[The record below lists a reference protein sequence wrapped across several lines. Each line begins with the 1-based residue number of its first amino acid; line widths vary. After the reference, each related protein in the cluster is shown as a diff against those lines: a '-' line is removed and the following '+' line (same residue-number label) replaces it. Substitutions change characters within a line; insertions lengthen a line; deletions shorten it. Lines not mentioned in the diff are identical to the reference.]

1 MEIKEFVEILIEKK
15 KTVLIILI
23 ASLVVGIVANFVIP
37 SYYETN
43 VTFMVLESKMVRR
56 SLEGKKLDIDTY
68 LNFIDN
74 DSVYHYAYRKLDIS
88 KKFDMDFERFKECFD
103 VVSVEDTAIIVLT
116 VTFPDK
122 KMSYEIAKTVAD
134 KVIELNKDIIE
145 KEIKAGYRF
154 AEKQIV
160 LAREQFEKARKE
172 LETFLEKNKVFLN
185 AEEVELARNALAI
198 YSNGY
203 FLPYTNT
210 EFSSLT
216 EREKYFF
223 SFTNVNMS
231 DKEFLSIFEI
241 DQNILELNSQLKNA
255 KYDNQKLKIKNEIAY
270 YKTLKEEKMK
280 KIEKLKKKF
289 EKLQSIYNKQKFSY
303 LEKFNNFIAMSRAYE
318 RLLTEFLNIKIE
330 IAGKT
335 KEMAVIGE
343 PILPEKPVFPRLPI
357 TIVAG
362 IFLGMLIDFLYI
374 LSIGYYRKL
383 YA

>member
-1 MEIKEFVEILIEKK
+1 MEIKEFITILVEKK
-15 KTVLIILI
+15 KTALIILI
-23 ASLVVGIVANFVIP
+23 ASFVVGIVANFVIP

-43 VTFMVLESKMVRR
+43 VTFMVLESKMIRR
-56 SLEGKKLDIDTY
+56 NLEGKKLDIDTY

-74 DSVYHYAYRKLDIS
+74 DAVYHYAYKKLDIS
-88 KKFDMDFERFKECFD
+88 KKFDMDFDRFKECFD

-134 KVIELNKDIIE
+134 KVLELNKDIIE
-145 KEIKAGYRF
+145 KEIKSGYRF
-154 AEKQIV
+154 AEKQVEI
-160 LAREQFEKARKE
+160 ARAQFEQARKE
-172 LETFLEKNKVFLN
+172 LEDFLDENKVFLN
-185 AEEVELARNALAI
+185 AEEIELARNTLAV

-210 EFSSLT
+210 EFSTLT
-216 EREKYFF
+216 DKAIF
-223 SFTNVNMS
+223 STNNINMQP
-231 DKEFLSIFEI
+231 KESLSIFEI
-241 DQNILELNSQLKNA
+241 DQKIVELKAKLKNA
-255 KYDNQKLKIKNEIAY
+255 SYDNQKLKIKKDIAY
-270 YKTLKEEKMK
+270 FQTLKD
-280 KIEKLKKKF
+280 EKLKKLDELKQNVDS
-289 EKLQSIYNKQKFSY
+289 LQGVYDKQKFSY
-303 LEKFNNFIAMSRAYE
+303 LEKFNNFVAMSKAYE
-318 RLLTEFLNIKIE
+318 RLVMEVMNIKIE

-362 IFLGMLIDFLYI
+362 IFLGLLIDFLYI

>member
-1 MEIKEFVEILIEKK
+1 MEIKEFVGILIEKK

-23 ASLVVGIVANFVIP
+23 AGLVVGIIANFVIP

-43 VTFMVLESKMVRR
+43 VTFMVLESKMIRR

-74 DSVYHYAYRKLDIS
+74 DSVYHYAYKKLDIS
-88 KKFDMDFERFKECFD
+88 KKFDMDFDRFKECFD

-122 KMSYEIAKTVAD
+122 KMSYEIAKTIAD

-154 AEKQIV
+154 AEKQVEI
-160 LAREQFEKARKE
+160 AKAQYERSKKE
-172 LETFLEKNKVFLN
+172 LEDFLEKNRVFLN
-185 AEEVELARNALAI
+185 AEEVELARNTLAI
-198 YSNGY
+198 YSGGY
-203 FLPYTNT
+203 FLPYTNS
-210 EFSSLT
+210 EFSTLT
-216 EREKYFF
+216 DKSFF
-223 SFTNVNMS
+223 IQNSANFQG
-231 DKEFLSIFEI
+231 KESQSIFEI
-241 DQNILELNSQLKNA
+241 DQKILELVAKLKNA
-255 KYDNQKLKIKNEIAY
+255 TYDNQKLKIKKELAY
-270 YKTLKEEKMK
+270 YKTLKEEK
-280 KIEKLKKKF
+280 LKKVEELKDNF
-289 EKLQSIYNKQKFSY
+289 DKLQTVYNKQKFSY
-303 LEKFNNFIAMSRAYE
+303 LQKFNNFIAMSRAYE

-362 IFLGMLIDFLYI
+362 VFLGMLIDFLYI

>member
-1 MEIKEFVEILIEKK
+1 MEIKEFITILVEKK
-15 KTVLIILI
+15 KTALIILI
-23 ASLVVGIVANFVIP
+23 ASFVVGIVANFVIP

-43 VTFMVLESKMVRR
+43 VTFMVLESKMIRR
-56 SLEGKKLDIDTY
+56 NLEGKKLDIDTY

-74 DSVYHYAYRKLDIS
+74 DAVYHYAYKKLDIS
-88 KKFDMDFERFKECFD
+88 KKFDMDFDRFKECFD

-134 KVIELNKDIIE
+134 KVLELNKDIIE
-145 KEIKAGYRF
+145 KEIKSGYRF
-154 AEKQIV
+154 AEKQVEI
-160 LAREQFEKARKE
+160 ARAQFEQARKE
-172 LETFLEKNKVFLN
+172 LEDFLDKNKVFLN
-185 AEEVELARNALAI
+185 AEEIELARNTLAV

-210 EFSSLT
+210 EFSTLT
-216 EREKYFF
+216 DKAIF
-223 SFTNVNMS
+223 STNNINMQP
-231 DKEFLSIFEI
+231 KESLSIFEI
-241 DQNILELNSQLKNA
+241 DQKIVELKAKLKNVS
-255 KYDNQKLKIKNEIAY
+255 YDNQKLKIKKDIAY
-270 YKTLKEEKMK
+270 FQTLKD
-280 KIEKLKKKF
+280 EKLKKLDELKQNVDS
-289 EKLQSIYNKQKFSY
+289 LQGVYDKQKFSY
-303 LEKFNNFIAMSRAYE
+303 LEKFNNFVAMSKAYE
-318 RLLTEFLNIKIE
+318 RLVMEVMNIKIE

-362 IFLGMLIDFLYI
+362 IFLGLLIDFLYI

>member
-1 MEIKEFVEILIEKK
+1 MEIKEFITILVEKK
-15 KTVLIILI
+15 KTALIILI
-23 ASLVVGIVANFVIP
+23 ASFVVGIVANFVIP

-43 VTFMVLESKMVRR
+43 VTFMVLESKMIRR
-56 SLEGKKLDIDTY
+56 NLEGKKLDIDTY

-74 DSVYHYAYRKLDIS
+74 DAVYHYAYKKLDIS
-88 KKFDMDFERFKECFD
+88 KKFDMDFDRFKECFD

-134 KVIELNKDIIE
+134 KVLELNKDIIE
-145 KEIKAGYRF
+145 KEIKSGYRF
-154 AEKQIV
+154 AEKQVEI
-160 LAREQFEKARKE
+160 ARAQFEQARKE
-172 LETFLEKNKVFLN
+172 LEDFLDKNKVFLN
-185 AEEVELARNALAI
+185 AEEIELARNTLAV

-210 EFSSLT
+210 EFSTLT
-216 EREKYFF
+216 DKAIF
-223 SFTNVNMS
+223 STNNINMQP
-231 DKEFLSIFEI
+231 KESLSIFEI
-241 DQNILELNSQLKNA
+241 DQKIVELKAKLKNA
-255 KYDNQKLKIKNEIAY
+255 SYDNQKLKIKKDIAY
-270 YKTLKEEKMK
+270 FQTLKD
-280 KIEKLKKKF
+280 EKLKKLDELKQNVDS
-289 EKLQSIYNKQKFSY
+289 LQGVYDKQKFSY
-303 LEKFNNFIAMSRAYE
+303 LEKFNNFVAMSKAYE
-318 RLLTEFLNIKIE
+318 RLVMEVMNIKIE

-362 IFLGMLIDFLYI
+362 IFLGLLIDFLYI

>member
-1 MEIKEFVEILIEKK
+1 MEIKEFITILVEKK
-15 KTVLIILI
+15 KTALIILI
-23 ASLVVGIVANFVIP
+23 ASFVVGIVANFVIP

-43 VTFMVLESKMVRR
+43 VTFMVLESKMIRR
-56 SLEGKKLDIDTY
+56 NLEGKKLDIDTY

-74 DSVYHYAYRKLDIS
+74 DAVYHYAYKKLDIS
-88 KKFDMDFERFKECFD
+88 KKFDMDFDRFKECFD

-134 KVIELNKDIIE
+134 KVLELNKDIIE
-145 KEIKAGYRF
+145 KEIKSGYRF
-154 AEKQIV
+154 AEKQVEI
-160 LAREQFEKARKE
+160 ARAQFEQARKE
-172 LETFLEKNKVFLN
+172 LEDFLDKNKVFLN
-185 AEEVELARNALAI
+185 AEEIELARNTLAV

-210 EFSSLT
+210 EFSTLT
-216 EREKYFF
+216 DKAIF
-223 SFTNVNMS
+223 STNNINMQP
-231 DKEFLSIFEI
+231 KESLSIFEI
-241 DQNILELNSQLKNA
+241 DQKIVELKAKLKNA
-255 KYDNQKLKIKNEIAY
+255 SYDNQKLKIKKDIAY
-270 YKTLKEEKMK
+270 FQTLKD
-280 KIEKLKKKF
+280 EKLKKLDELKQNVDS
-289 EKLQSIYNKQKFSY
+289 LQGVYDKQKFSY
-303 LEKFNNFIAMSRAYE
+303 LEKFNNFVAMSKAYE
-318 RLLTEFLNIKIE
+318 RLVMEVMNIKIE

-357 TIVAG
+357 TIVVG
-362 IFLGMLIDFLYI
+362 IFLGLLIDFLYI

>member
-1 MEIKEFVEILIEKK
+1 MEIKEFITILVEKK
-15 KTVLIILI
+15 KTALIILI
-23 ASLVVGIVANFVIP
+23 ASFVVGIVANFVIP

-43 VTFMVLESKMVRR
+43 VTFMVLESKMIRR
-56 SLEGKKLDIDTY
+56 NLEGKKLDIDTY

-74 DSVYHYAYRKLDIS
+74 DAVYHYAYKKLDIS
-88 KKFDMDFERFKECFD
+88 KKFDMDFDRFKECFD

-134 KVIELNKDIIE
+134 KVLELNKDIIE
-145 KEIKAGYRF
+145 KEIKSGYRF
-154 AEKQIV
+154 AEKQVEI
-160 LAREQFEKARKE
+160 ARAQFEQARKE
-172 LETFLEKNKVFLN
+172 LEDFLDKNKVFLN
-185 AEEVELARNALAI
+185 AEEIELARNTLAV

-210 EFSSLT
+210 EFSTLT
-216 EREKYFF
+216 DKAIF
-223 SFTNVNMS
+223 STNNINMQP
-231 DKEFLSIFEI
+231 KESLSIFEI
-241 DQNILELNSQLKNA
+241 DQKIVELKAKLKNA
-255 KYDNQKLKIKNEIAY
+255 SYDNQKLKIKKDIAY
-270 YKTLKEEKMK
+270 FQTLKD
-280 KIEKLKKKF
+280 EKLKKLDELKQNVDS
-289 EKLQSIYNKQKFSY
+289 LQGVYDKQKFSY
-303 LEKFNNFIAMSRAYE
+303 LEKFNNFVAMSKAYE
-318 RLLTEFLNIKIE
+318 RLVMEVMNIKIE

-362 IFLGMLIDFLYI
+362 VFLGLLIDFLYI